1 MTSHIKKVIINTR
14 DKPPHESYS
23 DCLIS
28 LHKPVDNAYAF
39 KLRSAHTPVDAPT
52 FDLFNDELQYAADKV
67 VTFPNFGRLNF
78 IRTRTDTGAYLQN
91 EFLDVGAQDVWTDT
105 QLTASLVSDFANV
118 GVTNWLAS
126 YPTRK
131 IQVDISPNAIYDQ
144 EVKLLGYNLAGAQ
157 TNHDYMNLNGTT
169 FSVPKSVPTFDAT
182 NNTVEYKLG
191 SAWVL
196 PELDRIEVEFTDI
209 NDATVTHTRI
219 LSYTDIA
226 PFYFS
231 QTQFVNSFNNLMNQP
246 SPQGFTMNATTTP
259 QSGAYAT
266 DLSLQITTLSQH
278 NRYFTFTPYS
288 IITGKPY
295 YTSGQLQWTAE
306 SQVVPAGAYT
316 TFNVTEGTNFDPKFS
331 FEKSK
336 KRTITFDTVT
346 QYGISG
352 VETVLNDHFAALTS
366 SLNVNL
372 TFGSTGNTLTIQNN
386 QTNINRSFKNL
397 LYVEFGIDYEPAQG
411 QQKKPSYY
419 KRAFF
424 TNVGDVAF
432 DYITSALDGTTNVF
446 PDNLNNLDYI
456 SYLFNRH
463 LCGGD
468 TSGQFEVSGLGIKYV
483 LQDDPTTAWRDV
495 KIQFYGHDGALL
507 QDGGVSGYF
516 NNINYLNRIFTPVT
530 TFPLDIN
537 VSTSVSFPTLPGFAT
552 VPFPDEDNT
561 ETYNI
566 RIYPSEKLGLT
577 KKRDKY
583 VNVHELTTYTA
594 ESPVDFLTTGNEPHT
609 LVFTEGMDPQTLASY
624 PTTPS
629 VIKFNNSTIYTEAN
643 LASFLNAQITNV
655 VFSFVDHKL
664 KIVNNTTNKIRFYRN
679 DKLGIQFA
687 NDNIQFTELA
697 ASGGTFQSTYVGDLS
712 THVMNYL
719 GLSIYG
725 DGICSTDNAAD
736 KAHTNNIVAVM
747 HNNTGSN
754 YGGYMILDE
763 PTDMMPINAHQFSNI
778 RVQIYDE
785 NYRVCPHMTMPAH
798 LEIDIYCKD

>member
-14 DKPPHESYS
+14 DKAPHESYS
-23 DCLIS
+23 DCLIN
-28 LHKPVDNAYAF
+28 LHKPIDKAYAF

-52 FDLFNDELQYAADKV
+52 FDLFNDELEYAIDRV

-91 EFLDVGAQDVWTDT
+91 EFLDIGAQNVWTDT
-105 QLTASLVSDFANV
+105 QLTTSLGSNF
-118 GVTNWLAS
+118 GGTGLSNWLAS
-126 YPTRK
+126 YSTRK
-131 IQVDISPNAIYDQ
+131 IQVDVTPNSTYDQ
-144 EVKLLGYNLAGAQ
+144 EVKLLGYNLAGEQ

-169 FSVPKSVPTFDAT
+169 FSVPKSVPTFDST
-182 NNTVEYKLG
+182 NNTLEYTLG
-191 SAWVL
+191 SPWVL

-209 NDATVTHTRI
+209 TDPTTTHTRV
-219 LSYTDIA
+219 LSYKDIA

-246 SPQGFTMNATTTP
+246 NPQGFTLNAVATASTGGLATT
-259 QSGAYAT
+259 
-266 DLSLQITTLSQH
+266 LSIQITTLSQH

-288 IITGKPY
+288 IITGQPY
-295 YTSGQLQWTAE
+295 YKSGQLQWTAE
-306 SQVVPAGAYT
+306 SQVVLAGSYT
-316 TFNVTEGTNFDPKFS
+316 TFEVTQGTNFSPKFS
-331 FEKSK
+331 FEKSR

-352 VETVLNDHFAALTS
+352 VETILNNHFSGLAS

-372 TFGSTGNTLTIQNN
+372 TFGSSGNTLTIQNQ

-397 LYVEFGIDYEPAQG
+397 LYVEFGIDYQPAQG
-411 QQKKPSYY
+411 QQKKPSHY

-424 TNVGDVAF
+424 TNVGDVVF
-432 DYITSALDGTTNVF
+432 DYVTSALDGTTNVF

-456 SYLFNRH
+456 TYLFNRH
-463 LCGGD
+463 LVAGN
-468 TSGQFEVSGLGIKYV
+468 TSGQFVKSGLGIKYV

-507 QDGGVSGYF
+507 QDGGVSGFF
-516 NNINYLNRIFTPVT
+516 NNINYDNRVFTPVT
-530 TFPLDIN
+530 IFPLDVN

-552 VPFPDEDNT
+552 TPFTNEDAT

-577 KKRDKY
+577 KKTDKY
-583 VNVHELTTYTA
+583 VNIHQSTTYTA
-594 ESPVDFLTTGNEPHT
+594 ESPVDFLSTGNVNHT
-609 LVFTEGMDPQTLASY
+609 LVFTTGMDPQTLASY

-629 VIKFNNSTIYTEAN
+629 IIKFNNSTIYNESN

-664 KIVNNTTNKIRFYRN
+664 RVVNNSTNRIRLYRN

-697 ASGGTFQSTYVGDLS
+697 ASGGSFQSTYVGDLS
-712 THVMNYL
+712 THIMNYL

-725 DGICSTDNAAD
+725 DGVCSTDNAID
-736 KAHTNNIVAVM
+736 KAHCNNIVAVL
-747 HNNTGSN
+747 HNSSGSN
-754 YGGYMILDE
+754 YGGYMVLDE
-763 PTDMMPINAHQFSNI
+763 PSDLMPINAHQFSNI

-785 NYRVCPHMTMPAH
+785 NYRTCVHQTMPAH

>member
-14 DKPPHESYS
+14 DKAPHESYS
-23 DCLIS
+23 DCLIN
-28 LHKPVDNAYAF
+28 LHKPIDKAYAF

-52 FDLFNDELQYAADKV
+52 FSLFDDELEYAIDQV

-78 IRTRTDTGAYLQN
+78 IRTRKDTGAYLQN
-91 EFLDVGAQDVWTDT
+91 QFLDIGAQNVWTDT
-105 QLTASLVSDFANV
+105 QLTTSLGNDFASA
-118 GVTNWLAS
+118 GITGWSAS
-126 YPTRK
+126 YTTRK
-131 IQVDISPNAIYDQ
+131 IQVDITPNAGYDQ
-144 EVKLLGYNLAGAQ
+144 EVKLIGYNLAGAE

-169 FSVPKSVPTFDAT
+169 FNVPKSVPTFDST
-182 NNTVEYKLG
+182 NNKLEYKLG

-196 PELDRIEVEFTDI
+196 PEWDRIEVTFTDL

-219 LSYTDIA
+219 LAYTDIA

-246 SPQGFTMNATTTP
+246 NSQGFTMNATTTP
-259 QSGAYAT
+259 QTGSYAT
-266 DLSLQITTLSQH
+266 DLSLQITVLSQH

-306 SQVVPAGAYT
+306 SQVVLAGSYT
-316 TFNVTEGTNFDPKFS
+316 TFRVAEGTNFSPKFS

-336 KRTITFDTVT
+336 TRTITFDTIT
-346 QYGISG
+346 QYGIAGVKTVINNHFSG
-352 VETVLNDHFAALTS
+352 LAA

-372 TFGSTGNTLTIQNN
+372 TAGSTGNTLTIQNN

-397 LYVEFGIDYEPAQG
+397 LYVEFGIDYEPAAG
-411 QQKKPSYY
+411 HQKKPSYY

-432 DYITSALDGTTNVF
+432 DYVTSALDGTTNVF
-446 PDNLNNLDYI
+446 PDNLNNLAYI

-463 LCGGD
+463 LAGGD
-468 TSGQFEVSGLGIKYV
+468 TSGVFQVSGLGIRYV

-495 KIQFYGHDGALL
+495 KIQFYGHDGNLL
-507 QDGGVSGYF
+507 QDGGVSGFF
-516 NNINYLNRIFTPVT
+516 NNINYDNRVFTSVT
-530 TFPLDIN
+530 SFPLNIN
-537 VSTSVSFPTLPGFAT
+537 VSTSVSFPTLPGFSV
-552 VPFPDEDNT
+552 VPFTNEDAT
-561 ETYNI
+561 ATYNI

-583 VNVHELTTYTA
+583 VNVHQSTTYTA
-594 ESPVDFLTTGNEPHT
+594 ESPVDFLSTGNATHT
-609 LVFTEGMDPQTLASY
+609 LVFTNGMDPQTLASY

-629 VIKFNNSTIYTEAN
+629 VIKFNNSTIYNETN

-664 KIVNNTTNKIRFYRN
+664 RVVNNTANKVRLYRN

-697 ASGGTFQSTYVGDLS
+697 ASGGSFQSTYVGDLS
-712 THVMNYL
+712 THIMNYL

-725 DGICSTDNAAD
+725 DGVCSTDNSVD
-736 KAHTNNIVAVM
+736 KAHTNNIVAVL

-754 YGGYMILDE
+754 YGGYMMLDE
-763 PTDMMPINAHQFSNI
+763 PSDMMPINAHQFSNI

-785 NYRVCPHMTMPAH
+785 NYRTCVHQTMPSH